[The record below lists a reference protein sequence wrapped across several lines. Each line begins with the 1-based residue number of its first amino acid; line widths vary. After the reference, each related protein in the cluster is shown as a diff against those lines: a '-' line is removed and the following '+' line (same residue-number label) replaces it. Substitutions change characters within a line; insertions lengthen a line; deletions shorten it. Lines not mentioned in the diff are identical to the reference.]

1 MELSPNIS
9 IELRQIAPAVANI
22 GNNNSYT
29 VPMGY
34 FDSLAAD
41 IIKNIKPET
50 SVVSTNPYTA
60 PTGYFDGLASSI
72 LSKIKMVEASRSK
85 EIRLE
90 LEKIAPLLNTISSE
104 NILSIPDGY
113 FETQHIGVPKE
124 RKEPKVVPFGDGIRK
139 SVSYAA
145 AASIIFILS
154 ASSYLYVNQH
164 MKNADRSLTIE
175 QRLATLDD
183 DEIFNYLQNDLGD
196 PDPNNANLIEEDPKI
211 NNLLINISDEDFERF
226 YLDEES
232 LDSDPGEEN
241 IKGI

>member
-1 MELSPNIS
+1 MKLSPNIS
-9 IELRQIAPAVANI
+9 NELRQIAPAVANI
-22 GNNNSYT
+22 GNNNPYT

-50 SVVSTNPYTA
+50 VVVSTNPYTA

-72 LSKIKMVEASRSK
+72 LSKIKANELSRNK
-85 EIRLE
+85 EIMLE
-90 LEKIAPLLNTISSE
+90 LEKIAPLLNTINSK
-104 NILSIPDGY
+104 NILSVPDGY
-113 FETQHIGVPKE
+113 FETLSIHIPKE
-124 RKEPKVVPFGDGIRK
+124 IKEPKVVPFGSGK
-139 SVSYAA
+139 SKWISYAA

-154 ASSYLYVNQH
+154 ASSYLYINQH
-164 MKNADRSLTIE
+164 MKSVDKSLTIE

-196 PDPNNANLIEEDPKI
+196 PDPDNATLIEEDPKI
-211 NNLLINISDEDFERF
+211 NNLLINISDEEFERF
-226 YLDEES
+226 YLDEEN
-232 LDSDPGEEN
+232 LDSDTGEEI